1 MSRELAAVSSGTQS
15 SSPVRAQPRIS
26 RMLGIAAVWGACFVA
41 IGWALDD
48 APALWFAALRAL
60 LSGAALLVVAAI
72 RGQGWRVDRRAFPLL
87 GVLALFNVTI
97 AFGAMFAAAEGVATG
112 IASILANAQPL
123 FIILP
128 AWWMYRER
136 PSEQS
141 VLGLV
146 IAFSGLTLIVGAD
159 YGSGVLLALLAAG
172 GITVGTLLTRQLHLQ
187 DLLAPIGWHFI
198 VGAGVLMIVAGVV
211 EGPPA
216 IQWTFRLVVSLTF
229 LSLFGTAWAF
239 VVWFDESRRA
249 PLVSVTAWVFLV
261 PVFGLGFGL
270 LLGESLSG
278 WQGLGVGLALA
289 GLVTVLRG
297 NAQDR
302 APSQVPPDETE
313 ESYDDRG

>member
-1 MSRELAAVSSGTQS
+1 M
-15 SSPVRAQPRIS
+15 
-26 RMLGIAAVWGACFVA
+26 WGACFVA

-60 LSGAALLVVAAI
+60 FSGAALLLVAAI
-72 RGQGWRVDRRAFPLL
+72 RGQRWRVDRKALPLL
-87 GVLALFNVTI
+87 GGLAVFNVTI

-136 PSEQS
+136 PSGKS
-141 VLGLV
+141 VLGLA
-146 IAFSGLTLIVGAD
+146 IALFGLTLIVGAD
-159 YGSGVLLALLAAG
+159 YGTGVLLALLAAV
-172 GITVGTLLTRQLHLQ
+172 GITVGTLLTRRLDPH

-198 VGAGVLMIVAGVV
+198 AGAGLLMIFAGVV

-216 IQWTFRLVVSLTF
+216 VRLTLRLAASLAF
-229 LSLFGTAWAF
+229 LSLVGTAWAF

-270 LLGESLSG
+270 LLGERLSG
-278 WQGLGVGLALA
+278 WQGLGVGLVLA

-302 APSQVPPDETE
+302 DPFPGSARRDRE
-313 ESYDDRG
+313 ES